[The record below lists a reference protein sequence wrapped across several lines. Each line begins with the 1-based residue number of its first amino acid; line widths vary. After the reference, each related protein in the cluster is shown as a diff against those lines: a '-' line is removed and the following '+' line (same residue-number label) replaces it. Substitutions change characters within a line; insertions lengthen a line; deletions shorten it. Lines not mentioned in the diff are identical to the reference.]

1 MPAASLPEV
10 FLELGN
16 WRRVC
21 GHAAI
26 GIAGKIRKNPTPDSG
41 VGPKTLVRKTN
52 RFFHHVGGKSMRCFM
67 VGVYLVAAMAI
78 VASTCSGDDA
88 AIAREV
94 AEKLRYQ
101 QEQKNLHGFHITVK
115 VEDGTVWMMGDVA
128 DSNQRDLALDVARRV
143 SDVQLVVNDLN
154 FGENVKSSPL
164 AHQEES
170 DLAASIPAPKIPP
183 APTAAEPDKQ
193 AIMPAA
199 HNMFAGPSPTT
210 AASAVARPV
219 RPQLNAANQPIGTG
233 VGYQTPMQAHPVHV
247 AQVPG
252 NGHGPVNTA
261 AVAGYAPHATTGYCQ
276 NCVNGGGAVNGHFH
290 GGGVVSDRIA
300 GHGDAYGNGVGAYGG
315 GGGNSGI
322 SSGQPQMPNYAWP
335 SYASYPNYGAV
346 TYPRQYS
353 PQAWPYIGP
362 FYPYPQVPLGWRK
375 VALEWDDGWWML
387 DFSHK

>member
-1 MPAASLPEV
+1 
-10 FLELGN
+10 
-16 WRRVC
+16 
-21 GHAAI
+21 
-26 GIAGKIRKNPTPDSG
+26 
-41 VGPKTLVRKTN
+41 
-52 RFFHHVGGKSMRCFM
+52 MRCFM